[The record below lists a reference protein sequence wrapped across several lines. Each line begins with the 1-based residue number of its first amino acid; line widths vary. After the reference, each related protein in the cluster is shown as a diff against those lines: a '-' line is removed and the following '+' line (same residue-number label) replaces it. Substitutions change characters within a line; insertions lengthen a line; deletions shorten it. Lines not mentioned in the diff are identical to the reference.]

1 MKSCEIKCQTIAIM
15 NGDCFVEM
23 NENSGKARLD
33 IYHAEKNLDLLLKK
47 KEILEHINGVSV
59 RITEKVD
66 TRLLKNGSVR
76 KGYRLQTNFS
86 RYFYKLQVA
95 PFKYIAKQLVKPEAL
110 ALMWQDDGTLCID
123 KEGYFSTATLATD
136 DWTTNRV
143 EELRK
148 AWNNAYGWCPVKMDY
163 KCRDKMYLRLRLVKN
178 EMEKLSDIIRN
189 YIVESMQYK
198 IITFKTLES

>member
-1 MKSCEIKCQTIAIM
+1 M

-33 IYHAEKNLDLLLKK
+33 IYHTEKNLDLLLKK

-76 KGYRLQTNFS
+76 KGYRLRTNFS

-110 ALMWQDDGTLCID
+110 ALMWQDDGTLCIK